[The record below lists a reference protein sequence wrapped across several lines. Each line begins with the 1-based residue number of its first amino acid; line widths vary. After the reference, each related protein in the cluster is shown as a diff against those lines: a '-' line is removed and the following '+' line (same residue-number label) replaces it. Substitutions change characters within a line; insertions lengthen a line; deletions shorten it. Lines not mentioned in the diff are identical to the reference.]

1 MIDKNKRTT
10 FLLSFERENQIHFQ
24 CYKLCNNYSEVL
36 SIDITQ
42 DSVFVVME
50 DGGDGGGSFSPKS
63 QDNQQGETPLFGV
76 KCECHKHVICQT
88 VASTLLSVFTDLHEQ

>member
-50 DGGDGGGSFSPKS
+50 DGGDGGGLSHL
-63 QDNQQGETPLFGV
+63 N
-76 KCECHKHVICQT
+76 HKTINKEKPHCLGSNVNVINM
-88 VASTLLSVFTDLHEQ
+88 